1 MCYRTARRKITK
13 QGTAFH
19 FIQHATLV
27 LLGDLGPG
35 KQQQC
40 SSASCNIVISQPWLA
55 ALQAQLASY
64 GCLA

>member
-1 MCYRTARRKITK
+1 MLQNSKEKDTK

-40 SSASCNIVISQPWLA
+40 WSASCNIVISQPWLA